1 MRQFRPFVLFVA
13 AWLLLPPAVIAA
25 NVRVIEPFDTD
36 WYFFKGDPPD
46 AEQVNF
52 SDAGWSKLDVPHDWS
67 IEGPFAETNQTGGAG
82 AFLPSGVGWYR
93 KHFTLPAGEPNRRV
107 FVEFDGV
114 MANSDVWI
122 NGFHLGHRPYG
133 YVSFS
138 YNLTGHVNFGSDNV
152 IAVRADTS
160 QQPASRWYSGAG
172 IYRHVR
178 LVETTHVYVPQG
190 GLFLSTPEVTDAR
203 ATVQAQV
210 TVTNEYSTPIDVFLN
225 LSVVGPDGKIVGTA
239 QTPLQTIT
247 NASSEQ
253 FNQDI
258 FVKNPQR
265 WDLDHPVLYQAR
277 VDVCGPPVEADPEP
291 MPLEVTSAR
300 SQTSRATVATAPFK
314 SWGSMY
320 DNAAVSF
327 GIREFHFDAATGF
340 WLNGKNFKIKGVC
353 LHQDGGAFGAAV
365 PLGVWRERLQ
375 TLKELGVNAIR
386 TAHNPPAP
394 DFLDLCDRMGFLVM
408 DEMFDCWTVGKNP
421 CDYHLYFN
429 EWSQTDEHETI
440 LRDRN
445 HPSIILYSVGNEIH
459 DTPKAGLAKSILQ
472 GLVAVAHETD
482 PTRPVTQA
490 LFRPNAS
497 HDYDDGL
504 ADMLDVIGQNY
515 RENEILAAHAQNPKR
530 KIIGT
535 ENQHS
540 RVAWLAL
547 RDHPPYAGQFLW
559 SGIDY
564 LGESRRWPVIA
575 AGSGLLDRTGA
586 PRPMAC
592 ERASWWLAG
601 SKPADTNTISPPSRS
616 ALRRG
621 GLRPREAA
629 GEDRW
634 SDKPMVFITRRIAP
648 NTLRPTD
655 PGYEPASQDVL
666 RRPQVLFADWTPKDL
681 QPHDETVEVY
691 SNCQEVELFLNGK
704 SLGTQPLHADAA
716 PRVWKVNFAPGT
728 LKAVARNDGKEVATD
743 ELRTAGQPAKIRL
756 TTNLKKLDADW
767 DDVAFVRAAV
777 VDRHGVP
784 VPSAKNLIR
793 FKISGP
799 GLIVAVDNADNASHE
814 PFQAS
819 ERHAFE
825 GKCVAFVK
833 ARAASGQISITASS
847 PGLEGGE
854 VVIPAR
860 KATD

>member
-1 MRQFRPFVLFVA
+1 MMTLSRFVKQFHPFFLFVA
-13 AWLLLPPAVIAA
+13 AWLLLPPAVTAA
-25 NVRVIEPFDTD
+25 NVRVTESFDANWLFLKAD
-36 WYFFKGDPPD
+36 ARN
-46 AEQVNF
+46 AEQVGF
-52 SDAGWSKLDVPHDWS
+52 DDSGWRKLDVPHDWS
-67 IEGPFAETNQTGGAG
+67 IEGPFAETNRTGGGG
-82 AFLPSGVGWYR
+82 AFLPGGVGWYR
-93 KHFTLPAGEPNRRV
+93 KHFTLPAGEPDRRV

-133 YVSFS
+133 YVSYG

-178 LVETTHVYVPQG
+178 LVETTHVYVSPG
-190 GLFLSTPEVTDAR
+190 GLFLSTPEVTDAQ
-203 ATVQAQV
+203 ATVRAQV
-210 TVTNEYSTPIDVFLN
+210 TVTNEYTTPIGVFLN
-225 LSVVGPDGKIVGTA
+225 ISVAGPGGKIVGTA
-239 QTPLQTIT
+239 QSPLQTIT
-247 NASSEQ
+247 NAGAGQ

-258 FVKNPQR
+258 LVKNPQL
-265 WDLDHPVLYQAR
+265 WDLDDPVLYQAR
-277 VDVCGPPVEADPEP
+277 VDVCGPPLEADPEP
-291 MPLEVTSAR
+291 TPP
-300 SQTSRATVATAPFK
+300 RAPAAPSPVSDSTISTAPFK

-320 DNAAVSF
+320 DQVAVSF

-353 LHQDGGAFGAAV
+353 LHADGGAFGAAV
-365 PLGVWRERLQ
+365 PPGVWRERLQ

-394 DFLDLCDRMGFLVM
+394 EFLDLCDRMGLLVM

-421 CDYHLYFN
+421 YDYHLYFN
-429 EWSQTDEHETI
+429 QWSQRDERDTI
-440 LRDRN
+440 MRDRN

-459 DTPKAGLAKSILQ
+459 DTPHADLAKGILK

-504 ADMLDVIGQNY
+504 ADLLDVIGQNY
-515 RENEILAAHAQNPKR
+515 RENEILAAHAQKPTR

-535 ENQHS
+535 ENQHG

-547 RDHPPYAGQFLW
+547 RDNPPYAGQFLW

-564 LGESRRWPVIA
+564 LGESRRWPVMA

-586 PRPMAC
+586 PKPMAF
-592 ERASWWLAG
+592 ERASWW
-601 SKPADTNTISPPSRS
+601 S
-616 ALRRG
+616 
-621 GLRPREAA
+621 
-629 GEDRW
+629 DR
-634 SDKPMVFITRRIAP
+634 PMVFITRRVAP
-648 NTLRPTD
+648 NALRPAD

-666 RRPQVLFADWTPKDL
+666 RRPQVLFADWTPQNL

-691 SNCQEVELFLNGK
+691 SNVKEVELFLNGK
-704 SLGTQPLHADAA
+704 SLGTQPLPADAS
-716 PRVWKVNFAPGT
+716 PRVWQVNFAPGT
-728 LKAVARNDGKEVATD
+728 LAAVARDGGKAVARD
-743 ELRTAGQPAKIRL
+743 ELRTAGPPAKIRL
-756 TTNLKKLDADW
+756 TTNLRRLAVNR
-767 DDVAFVRAAV
+767 DDIAFVRAAV

-784 VPSAKNLIR
+784 VPSANNLIR
-793 FKISGP
+793 FQISGP
-799 GLIVAVDNADNASHE
+799 GRIVAVDNADNASHA
-814 PFQAS
+814 PFQAR

-825 GKCVAFVK
+825 GQCVAFIE
-833 ARAASGQISITASS
+833 AGAGSGRISITAAS
-847 PGLEGGE
+847 PGLKRGE
-854 VVIPAR
+854 IIITAR
-860 KATD
+860 KSTD